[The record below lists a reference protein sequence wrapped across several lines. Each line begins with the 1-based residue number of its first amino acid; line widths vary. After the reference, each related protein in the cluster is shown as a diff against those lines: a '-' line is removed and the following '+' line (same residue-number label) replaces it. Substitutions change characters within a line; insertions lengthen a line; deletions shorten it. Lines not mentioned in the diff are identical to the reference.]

1 MNSLI
6 YYVKRE
12 VGLFRKGGWIVLMD
26 KMLIGTYPERETA
39 LAAAVSEADRS
50 STLGRVTEVWAYE
63 GDGFV
68 LHKAFQ
74 AKKGKDKDKDDNKE
88 DYDDDSAFIV
98 DDDPTVDSGSY

>member
-74 AKKGKDKDKDDNKE
+74 AKKGKNKEKDDE
-88 DYDDDSAFIV
+88 VDLEDDSAFIV

>member
-1 MNSLI
+1 MKSLI

-12 VGLFRKGGWIVLMD
+12 VGLFRKGGWNVVMD
-26 KMLIGTYPERETA
+26 TMLIGTYPERETA
-39 LAAAVSEADRS
+39 LAAAVSEADRT
-50 STLGRVTEVWAYE
+50 STMGRLTEVWAYE

-74 AKKGKDKDKDDNKE
+74 AKKGKNKDKDDE
-88 DYDDDSAFIV
+88 VDLDDDSAFII

>member
-1 MNSLI
+1 MKSLI

-12 VGLFRKGGWIVLMD
+12 VGLFRKGGWNVLMD
-26 KMLIGTYPERETA
+26 KMLIGTYQERETA
-39 LAAAVSEADRS
+39 LAAAVSEADRT
-50 STLGRVTEVWAYE
+50 STMGRMTEVWAYE

-74 AKKGKDKDKDDNKE
+74 AKKGKDKDKGDEVDL
-88 DYDDDSAFIV
+88 DDDSAFIV

>member
-26 KMLIGTYPERETA
+26 KMLIGTYPQRETA

-74 AKKGKDKDKDDNKE
+74 AKKGKNKEKDDE
-88 DYDDDSAFIV
+88 VDLEDDSAFIV